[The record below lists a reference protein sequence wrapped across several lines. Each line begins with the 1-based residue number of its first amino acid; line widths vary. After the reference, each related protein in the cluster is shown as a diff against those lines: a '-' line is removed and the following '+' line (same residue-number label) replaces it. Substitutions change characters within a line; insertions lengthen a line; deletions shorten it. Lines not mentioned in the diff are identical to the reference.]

1 MINLPRKQ
9 VLRSHVYDTLTAM
22 LVPGASGSL
31 MQTPY
36 LVTVIIWPNIMQIFL
51 LRGILWREALPSS
64 QQGKKL
70 NLLSIRKIIAW
81 VDPSEEL
88 IYVFLSNC
96 LQSSAKI
103 NLLSELSVSL
113 KIQDVI
119 YQSIVKSQIIPYFLA
134 WLLPS
139 VKD

>member
-1 MINLPRKQ
+1 MINLPQASAKKSC
-9 VLRSHVYDTLTAM
+9 LRHPNSHA
-22 LVPGASGSL
+22 GAGREWISCR
-31 MQTPY
+31 PY